1 MGLDC
6 IIVGRG
12 GGSIEDLWAFNEPE
26 VVEAVFNASTPVI
39 SAVGHETD
47 FTLTDFVADMRAP
60 TPSAAAEL
68 AVTEVAAVEN
78 RIYEYER
85 RLKQQMMYSLSA
97 KRDYL
102 ERLKLQME
110 YLNPV
115 NQIYDKRQRLM
126 NIEDK
131 LNMLIK
137 RCAAENRNRLRLYAS
152 KLEGLSPLKKLD
164 MGYGYIENSE
174 GNRIVSAGQVS
185 SDDEITVYLKDGSIR
200 SGGDEACRKL

>member
-1 MGLDC
+1 MC
-6 IIVGRG
+6 IR
-12 GGSIEDLWAFNEPE
+12 DR
-26 VVEAVFNASTPVI
+26 
-39 SAVGHETD
+39 HETD

-97 KRDYL
+97 KKDYL

-126 NIEDK
+126 NMEDK
-131 LNMLIK
+131 LNML
-137 RCAAENRNRLRLYAS
+137 RC
-152 KLEGLSPLKKLD
+152 
-164 MGYGYIENSE
+164 
-174 GNRIVSAGQVS
+174 V
-185 SDDEITVYLKDGSIR
+185 
-200 SGGDEACRKL
+200 

>member
-1 MGLDC
+1 MIRWGLDC

-97 KRDYL
+97 K
-102 ERLKLQME
+102 ET
-110 YLNPV
+110 
-115 NQIYDKRQRLM
+115 IW
-126 NIEDK
+126 
-131 LNMLIK
+131 
-137 RCAAENRNRLRLYAS
+137 
-152 KLEGLSPLKKLD
+152 
-164 MGYGYIENSE
+164 
-174 GNRIVSAGQVS
+174 
-185 SDDEITVYLKDGSIR
+185 KD
-200 SGGDEACRKL
+200 

>member
-1 MGLDC
+1 MIRWGLDC

-68 AVTEVAAVEN
+68 AVTEAVAVEN

-97 KRDYL
+97 K
-102 ERLKLQME
+102 E
-110 YLNPV
+110 
-115 NQIYDKRQRLM
+115 
-126 NIEDK
+126 
-131 LNMLIK
+131 
-137 RCAAENRNRLRLYAS
+137 
-152 KLEGLSPLKKLD
+152 
-164 MGYGYIENSE
+164 
-174 GNRIVSAGQVS
+174 
-185 SDDEITVYLKDGSIR
+185 TVWKD
-200 SGGDEACRKL
+200 